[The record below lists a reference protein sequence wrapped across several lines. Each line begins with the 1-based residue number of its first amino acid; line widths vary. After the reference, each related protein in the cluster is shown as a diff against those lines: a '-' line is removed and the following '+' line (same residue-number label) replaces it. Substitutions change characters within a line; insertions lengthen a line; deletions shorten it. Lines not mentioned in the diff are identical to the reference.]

1 MTEATARTAIQ
12 ALSRDGVTGA
22 DIENVSTEGG
32 RTTCDL
38 VFNVGERAVTL
49 VGLKVDDWSDL
60 PGFAAAEITEQRTR

>member
-22 DIENVSTEGG
+22 DIENVATRGS

-38 VFNVGERAVTL
+38 VYTVGARQVTL
-49 VGLKVDDWSDL
+49 TGLTVDDWDEL
-60 PGFAAAEITEQRTR
+60 PRFAAAEIAEQRTR